1 MIHTQIQTFKDTQY
15 EKMKKTSSKNT
26 YLSKYLYIYHSSHHS
41 YIKKKHLEHEEKQNS
56 ESIVICSIFCI
67 NEF

>member
-1 MIHTQIQTFKDTQY
+1 
-15 EKMKKTSSKNT
+15 MKKTSYKNT
-26 YLSKYLYIYHSSHHS
+26 YLSKYLYIYHSSHNT
-41 YIKKKHLEHEEKQNS
+41 YIKKQIEHDEKQNS